1 MGTGKSRGEDPR
13 AGKQGMLVKF
23 IPHSYQKYCIDRMIA
38 DPVLGL
44 FLDMGLGK
52 TVITLTAINDLRYNR
67 FAVGKVLV
75 IAPKKVAEDT
85 WTREAGKWDHLKLLR
100 VMPVLGNIKSRIR
113 ALNAPGDIWVLSRDN
128 VAWLVDYYKND
139 WPFDMV
145 VIDELSSFKSNQ
157 AKRFRKLRSIRNHI
171 QRIVGLTG
179 TPTPNGLEDL
189 WAQIYLLDQGE
200 RLGRTITS
208 YRDNYFTPGAR
219 NGNVVYEYRP
229 RTWAESEINLRIRD
243 ICISMKAEDY
253 LELPER
259 IDNVRHVKLPKQAQ
273 KQYQELERD
282 MIASIDG
289 EQIDVA
295 SAAALGNKLLQL
307 CNGAVYDADG
317 IYHEVHDEKIQA
329 LKEILE
335 ANQGKGILVFYSYKH
350 DRERIRKGLSK
361 MNLRIG
367 ELKNPDSITAW
378 NSGQMDVLLAHPASA
393 AYGLNLQA
401 GGHVIVWFG
410 LNWSLEL
417 YQQANARL
425 YRQGQKENVI
435 IHHLVTA
442 GGYDENVMDA
452 LEQKGVTQDSFLEAL
467 KAKIK
472 NVKKS

>member
-1 MGTGKSRGEDPR
+1 M
-13 AGKQGMLVKF
+13 KF

-100 VMPVLGNIKSRIR
+100 VIPVLGNIKSRIR